1 MNHKQI
7 DHTKLVVHARV
18 GRDAYDALQ
27 TFADRRGCSLT
38 QALRDLLQGL
48 RQREL
53 EDASG
58 SRLESMTRTLLA
70 ITEQQARIAS
80 RIEGLVAIL
89 RKVEEGQ
96 VAREGQIQEVLSAV
110 LGLDQLTY
118 AHLLGIVETSPRAA
132 DIQASAK
139 TKIRALRGEG

>member
-1 MNHKQI
+1 
-7 DHTKLVVHARV
+7 
-18 GRDAYDALQ
+18 
-27 TFADRRGCSLT
+27 
-38 QALRDLLQGL
+38 
-48 RQREL
+48 
-53 EDASG
+53 
-58 SRLESMTRTLLA
+58 MTRTLLA